1 MDQVE
6 KIKKGNQLYAIVL
19 RKEFSQQG
27 VNFFTPGDFSQ
38 QFGVLI
44 HKKGKTVKR
53 HRHKLVRR
61 EILRTKEVL
70 IVLEGKMRV
79 DVYNNRGE
87 KLKTVVL
94 DSGDAILLARGG
106 HGIKILED
114 SKIIEVKQGPYA
126 GYDDKKFF

>member
-6 KIKKGNQLYAIVL
+6 KIKKGNQIYAIVL
-19 RKEFSQQG
+19 RKDFSQQG
-27 VNFFTPGDFSQ
+27 VNFFSPWDFSQ

-61 EILRTKEVL
+61 KILRTAEAL
-70 IVLEGKMRV
+70 IVLVGKMKV
-79 DVYNNRGE
+79 DVYNNKAMR
-87 KLKTVVL
+87 LKTVVL
-94 DSGDAILLARGG
+94 NSGDAILLARGG
-106 HGIKILED
+106 HGVEILED
-114 SKIIEVKQGPYA
+114 SKIIEIKQGPYA